1 MVYIRW
7 CSCVVWFLLVSI
19 APLLVSSSSTNNV
32 GKVDKVAAVYAFG
45 DSILDTGNNNY
56 INTISKCNFPPY
68 GTDFPGGKPT
78 GRCSNGKLI
87 SDLFAEYV
95 GVKPYLPPYL
105 DPNLQAQDLITGVCF
120 ASAGSG
126 IDPATSKITAMEG
139 SRAAHRQRELEL
151 QLECAEQKWVG
162 PVTTSGL
169 SISISNQLRLFEQ
182 YIGRLR
188 SLVGEQRSKYIMKE
202 SIYLISLANN
212 DIGITCLLIQRKE
225 YDLDSYATFLIS
237 QVIITLKHLYILGA
251 RKIMVISPLVV
262 GCVPAERTIG
272 GLQRSCM
279 ESCNELVRLYN
290 AKLSSEIDLLNINMY
305 GASITFIDVF
315 TPLLDIIY
323 NPSRHGFVN
332 VGEGCCGTGLIE
344 TIILCNKLNPF
355 TCNNT
360 LDFVFWDSLHPTE
373 KVYQIIMESCGIK
386 DYINMSQ

>member
-126 IDPATSKITAMEG
+126 IDPATSKIT
-139 SRAAHRQRELEL
+139 Q
-151 QLECAEQKWVG
+151 
-162 PVTTSGL
+162 L

>member
-120 ASAGSG
+120 ASA
-126 IDPATSKITAMEG
+126 
-139 SRAAHRQRELEL
+139 
-151 QLECAEQKWVG
+151 V
-162 PVTTSGL
+162 
-169 SISISNQLRLFEQ
+169 
-182 YIGRLR
+182 
-188 SLVGEQRSKYIMKE
+188 
-202 SIYLISLANN
+202 
-212 DIGITCLLIQRKE
+212 
-225 YDLDSYATFLIS
+225 LIS